1 MFKKED
7 FIFNEGFSLYHLYF
21 YNLRDDVM
29 LVLESPSRSNL
40 TEDDTCFVTI
50 NIDGINDDGEEGF
63 NIELGRSRVSQIAEY
78 LNENR
83 KEIIGMIFKWM
94 F

>member
-7 FIFNEGFSLYHLYF
+7 FIFNEGFSLDHLYF

-29 LVLESPSRSNL
+29 LILESPSRSNL

-50 NIDGINDDGEEGF
+50 NI
-63 NIELGRSRVSQIAEY
+63 ELGRSRVSQIVEY

-83 KEIIGMIFKWM
+83 KEIIGIIFK
-94 F
+94 

>member
-7 FIFNEGFSLYHLYF
+7 FIFNEGLSLDHLYF

-29 LVLESPSRSNL
+29 LILESPSRSNL
-40 TEDDTCFVTI
+40 TEDD
-50 NIDGINDDGEEGF
+50 
-63 NIELGRSRVSQIAEY
+63 NIELGRSRISQIVEY

-83 KEIIGMIFKWM
+83 KEIIGMIFK
-94 F
+94 

>member
-7 FIFNEGFSLYHLYF
+7 FIFNEGLSLDHLYF

-29 LVLESPSRSNL
+29 LILESPSRSNL
-40 TEDDTCFVTI
+40 TEDD
-50 NIDGINDDGEEGF
+50 
-63 NIELGRSRVSQIAEY
+63 NIELGRSRISQIVEY